1 MRKKTTHK
9 ERLRDVMILYSIVIY
24 IDIYI
29 YLAITDAYTDAH
41 TDTDNLGKSDET
53 FNAWLNVYI
62 FPKKNKQFDGQKA
75 LTSFVFLNLTILFL
89 FCWFRYIQ

>member
-53 FNAWLNVYI
+53 FNA
-62 FPKKNKQFDGQKA
+62 
-75 LTSFVFLNLTILFL
+75 
-89 FCWFRYIQ
+89 

>member
-1 MRKKTTHK
+1 
-9 ERLRDVMILYSIVIY
+9 MILYSIVIY

-62 FPKKNKQFDGQKA
+62 FPKKTNNSTDKKH
-75 LTSFVFLNLTILFL
+75 
-89 FCWFRYIQ
+89 